1 MRDFLI
7 DIINTYK
14 LEEDQF
20 FDLYVLD
27 METTWDWGLFCET
40 ANPEIIIDQYFKA
53 SQRPNLAGLWICIS
67 SGDGEIDHTVI
78 KWQKPRKGE
87 PLERRPSYPVE
98 PPADYKPGRHEKK
111 EGK

>member
-7 DIINTYK
+7 DILNTYK
-14 LEEDQF
+14 LEEDQV

-67 SGDGEIDHTVI
+67 GDGGWIDHTVI
-78 KWQKPRKGE
+78 KWEKRRGDE
-87 PLERRPSYPVE
+87 PLDRRPGFSVE
-98 PPADYKPGRHEKK
+98 PPADYKPGRHEKREDK
-111 EGK
+111 